1 MTATQFLSTSA
12 ERFCFIFLAFL
23 NSFHE
28 MCSNFWNRQK
38 CAEVIIRYNPW
49 GIRTILFRFD
59 AILSIS
65 KTRPVRSL
73 GRRVTF
79 WCRFA
84 FRVFHGGSS
93 KMGFPNAISLIFLI
107 LAGEV
112 LKKWKKSP
120 SRWGG
125 VDNCENRVPTQG
137 ADQKKK
143 WFPCSMGVPKSIFA
157 TPLVRERRCRK
168 TWKFDTCEI
177 SWFWG
182 GEKMAKMGRPL
193 RFCVFNKFL
202 KVT

>member
-1 MTATQFLSTSA
+1 M
-12 ERFCFIFLAFL
+12 
-23 NSFHE
+23 
-28 MCSNFWNRQK
+28 
-38 CAEVIIRYNPW
+38 RYNPW

-93 KMGFPNAISLIFLI
+93 KMGLPNAISLIFLI
-107 LAGEV
+107 LALEV
-112 LKKWKKSP
+112 LKKWKKSS

-125 VDNCENRVPTQG
+125 VTNCENRVPTQG

-143 WFPCSMGVPKSIFA
+143 WFPCRAGVLKSIFA
-157 TPLVRERRCRK
+157 TPLVRECWSCWRCIFD
-168 TWKFDTCEI
+168 WCKFWCFCDGQKVC
-177 SWFWG
+177 
-182 GEKMAKMGRPL
+182 KMGRPA
-193 RFCVFNKFL
+193 RFCFFHEKFMHEQNQAFW
-202 KVT
+202 KCC